1 MFPLAVGAIQA
12 AESSQRKSNG
22 RKEMRTM
29 KYVAPGYVLAEPVMG
44 VDSLVTPPVW
54 AAVAIIVIVTL
65 AISRSCNPP
74 Q

>member
-1 MFPLAVGAIQA
+1 
-12 AESSQRKSNG
+12 
-22 RKEMRTM
+22 M
-29 KYVAPGYVLAEPVMG
+29 KYVAPGYVVAEPVMG